1 MNARDMRNSTTEE
14 KQQALRSALF
24 TEAVEQLLANKTR
37 DTLQPGEAHIV
48 IETEPT
54 EDGLNMMMS
63 CVSSLSSSNKVSI
76 VHTMMKQLDFSP
88 METLMLLLQ
97 AQDLEKADRPD
108 PDDLL
113 ADLFGGNPSR
123 NPFAQ

>member
-1 MNARDMRNSTTEE
+1 MITKTKEVKYMNARDMRNSTTEE

-37 DTLQPGEAHIV
+37 DDLKPGEAHIV

-54 EDGLNMMMS
+54 EDGISMMMS
-63 CVSSLSSSNKVSI
+63 CVSSLSSPNKVSI
-76 VHTMMKQLDFSP
+76 VHTMMRQLDFSP

-97 AQDLEKADRPD
+97 VKDMMEAEP
-108 PDDLL
+108 
-113 ADLFGGNPSR
+113 FGGSSR

>member
-37 DTLQPGEAHIV
+37 DDLKPGEAHIV

-54 EDGLNMMMS
+54 EDGLNMRMS
-63 CVSSLSSSNKVSI
+63 CVSSLSSPNKVSI
-76 VHTMMKQLDFSP
+76 VHTMMRQLDFSP

-97 AQDLEKADRPD
+97 AKDMIEQGRPD
-108 PDDLL
+108 PSDML
-113 ADLFGGNPSR
+113 ADLFGPSR

>member
-37 DTLQPGEAHIV
+37 DDLKPGEAHIV

-54 EDGLNMMMS
+54 EDGISMMMS
-63 CVSSLSSSNKVSI
+63 CVSSLSSPNKVSI
-76 VHTMMKQLDFSP
+76 VHTMMRQLDFSP

-97 AQDLEKADRPD
+97 VKDMMEAEP
-108 PDDLL
+108 
-113 ADLFGGNPSR
+113 FGGSSR

>member
-1 MNARDMRNSTTEE
+1 MNARDIRHATLEE

-37 DTLQPGEAHIV
+37 DDLKPGEAHIV

-54 EDGLNMMMS
+54 EDGISMMMS
-63 CVSSLSSSNKVSI
+63 CVSSLSSANKVSI
-76 VHTMMKQLDFSP
+76 VLNMMRQLDFSP

-97 AQDLEKADRPD
+97 AKDMIEQGRPD
-108 PDDLL
+108 PSDML
-113 ADLFGGNPSR
+113 ADLFGPSR

>member
-1 MNARDMRNSTTEE
+1 MNARDMSHATSEE

-24 TEAVEQLLANKTR
+24 TEAVDTLLANKTR
-37 DTLQPGEAHIV
+37 DDLKPGEAHIV

-54 EDGLNMMMS
+54 EDGLNMMVS
-63 CVSSLSSSNKVSI
+63 CVASLSSSNKVSI
-76 VHTMMKQLDFSP
+76 VHNMMRQLDFSP

-97 AQDLEKADRPD
+97 AKDMIEAGRPD
-108 PDDLL
+108 PSDML
-113 ADLFGGNPSR
+113 ADLFGPSR

>member
-1 MNARDMRNSTTEE
+1 MNARDMSHATSEE

-24 TEAVEQLLANKTR
+24 TEAVDTLLATKAR

-48 IETEPT
+48 IETEAT

-63 CVSSLSSSNKVSI
+63 CVASLSSPNKVSI
-76 VHTMMKQLDFSP
+76 VHTMMRQLDFSP

-97 AQDLEKADRPD
+97 AKDMMEAEP
-108 PDDLL
+108 
-113 ADLFGGNPSR
+113 FGGSSR